1 MILRSPLDLR
11 FPDLFFALDGFVNA
25 SLYLKL
31 EGFHLTGSIKI
42 KTALFLMDDLEAS
55 GRGRPVTTTIV
66 ESSSGNLGAALSA
79 ICKIRGYRFLC
90 VTDPNVS
97 PANLQAIRAYGG
109 EIVTVTAPD
118 ANGGYLQTRLNK
130 VQEIVSRIPGAVWL
144 NQYANPAAMRAHAET
159 TAREILQEFPKLDW
173 LFVGTGTT
181 GTFMGCAQHLRAHS
195 PHTIVAAV
203 EPEGSVTF
211 GGTAGRRH
219 IPGLGTSR
227 VPELAD
233 PSFARRVIYIDETTT
248 IRTCREILQRYGLLI
263 GGSTGTVLAGVRA
276 AQDDFKPGDVVVA
289 ISPDMGDKYLDT
301 IYDDAW
307 VGKHVGLAARCRS

>member
-25 SLYLKL
+25 KLYLKL

-42 KTALFLMDDLEAS
+42 KTALFLMDDLEAR
-55 GRGRPVTTTIV
+55 GLGRPVTTTIV

-79 ICKIRGYRFLC
+79 ICRVRGYRFLC
-90 VTDPNVS
+90 ITDPHVS
-97 PANLQAIRAYGG
+97 PANLSAIRAYGG
-109 EIVTVTAPD
+109 EIVTVTSPD
-118 ANGGYLQTRLNK
+118 ANGGYLQTRLDK
-130 VQEIVSRIPGAVWL
+130 VQEIVAQTPGAVWL

-159 TAREILQEFPKLDW
+159 TAQEILQEFPKLDW

-181 GTFMGCAQHLRAHS
+181 GTFMGCAQHLQKHS

-211 GGTAGRRH
+211 GGTAGRRL

-233 PSFARRVIYIDETTT
+233 PSCAGRLIYVDESST
-248 IRTCREILQRYGLLI
+248 IGTCREILQRYGLLV

-276 AQDDFKPGDVVVA
+276 AQSEFAPDDIVVA

-301 IYDDAW
+301 IYDDGW
-307 VGKHVGLAARCRS
+307 VDKHFGAARCRA